1 MDNLLIII
9 LIIFVVF
16 TVLGCSCSCKKV
28 EKFADVDIKKLEQAV
43 INSQKK
49 ADTAKEKFDR
59 ALIEKEEKSKIDAEK
74 AYDIKKDAE
83 KPMKEK
89 GGEKSNNKR

>member
-28 EKFADVDIKKLEQAV
+28 EKFADVDIKKLQQAV
-43 INSQKK
+43 KDAQKK
-49 ADTAKEKFDR
+49 ADAAIAAYKKSEKFADV
-59 ALIEKEEKSKIDAEK
+59 
-74 AYDIKKDAE
+74 
-83 KPMKEK
+83 
-89 GGEKSNNKR
+89 NTNKLE